1 MNVRSYHRG
10 AQNQKST
17 FKPMHG
23 VLFIGRKGAS
33 HCSVTYSVQL
43 HTYIAFPIHSKHS
56 LVMAMLKGG
65 KILHM
70 KINWCIGDLP
80 FKF

>member
-33 HCSVTYSVQL
+33 HCSVTYSVR
-43 HTYIAFPIHSKHS
+43 TYIHRFSYT
-56 LVMAMLKGG
+56 
-65 KILHM
+65 
-70 KINWCIGDLP
+70 
-80 FKF
+80 